1 MANNEK
7 GNVEAKVGYHRRNL
21 FVPVPRVWDVD
32 GYNERLLERS
42 RDMSRKEHYRKGRP
56 ELELFGEDRAAL
68 AELPPV
74 GYQCVRWETRRCSK
88 QGVFTL
94 GGIHRYSAGPAY
106 AGKEVAVAVGAFRVR
121 VVDEGT
127 GEVVAEYE
135 REWGSVPTDSSDPV
149 LQLRLL
155 CMRPTGWRDSVVRQS
170 LPRELVEFLDGEGGA
185 DLGRDLRVLR
195 DASAQ
200 HGWEAA
206 VRGMEAALRATGGVD
221 GASVELSAAVAASGG
236 TRVEYD
242 EEPDLGEYDR
252 AVGLAGGVGGHAAL
266 GA

>member
-1 MANNEK
+1 M
-7 GNVEAKVGYHRRNL
+7 
-21 FVPVPRVWDVD
+21 
-32 GYNERLLERS
+32 
-42 RDMSRKEHYRKGRP
+42 
-56 ELELFGEDRAAL
+56 
-68 AELPPV
+68 
-74 GYQCVRWETRRCSK
+74 
-88 QGVFTL
+88 
-94 GGIHRYSAGPAY
+94 
-106 AGKEVAVAVGAFRVR
+106 AVGAFRVR

-170 LPRELVEFLDGEGGA
+170 LPGGLVEFLDGEGGA

-252 AVGLAGGVGGHAAL
+252 AVGLAGGGGGHAAL